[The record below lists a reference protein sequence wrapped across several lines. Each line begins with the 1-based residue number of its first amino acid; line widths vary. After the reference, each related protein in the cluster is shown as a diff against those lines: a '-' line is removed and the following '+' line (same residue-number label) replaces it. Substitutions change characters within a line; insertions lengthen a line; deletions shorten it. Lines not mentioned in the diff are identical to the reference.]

1 MQYSKLLKS
10 RLNDIIVDVSM
21 TSDFIRNPKSDFTRK
36 RKLDFITTFNSILSM
51 GGSSLDRE
59 LVDLF
64 NFSEKLPSKSAFVQS
79 RGKILPEAFSHT
91 FYEFSNSLR
100 RHKKYRGYRLL
111 SADGSRLNMFRNP
124 NDLETFVGQNNHKG
138 HNALVLTAMYDL
150 NNHIYTDAIVQPTNL
165 QDERGALIDML
176 PNVSDKSI
184 IILDRGYESYNVF
197 AHIENINSHYVMR
210 VKDIASNGISSGL
223 NLPDDEFDKTITVH
237 ISNFQRKAY
246 KVLPNYKYSPSIAR
260 FDFSNEDNPVCSLTF
275 RIVRIRLSE
284 GQYQCVITNLSDD
297 FSPSDLKYLYKLRW
311 GIETSFRE
319 LKYSVGLVN
328 FHAKKKDSIIQEIFA
343 RLTLHNF
350 SKSIIQN
357 IILMNQDTTHDYQ
370 INFVMAVFVCRQFI
384 RLFNTISIN
393 VEALIS
399 KYLSI
404 VRMDRSF
411 ARNLKIKSFTSF
423 VYRIS

>member
-10 RLNDIIVDVSM
+10 RLNDVIVDVSM
-21 TSDFIRNPKSDFTRK
+21 TSGFIRNPKSDFTRK

-59 LVDLF
+59 LMDLF
-64 NFSEKLPSKSAFVQS
+64 NFNEKLPSKSAFVQS
-79 RGKILPEAFSHT
+79 RSKILPEAFSHT

-100 RHKKYRGYRLL
+100 RHKKYRGYHLL
-111 SADGSRLNMFRNP
+111 SADGSRLNIFRNP
-124 NDLETFVGQNNHKG
+124 NDIETFVGQNNHKG

-150 NNHIYTDAIVQPTNL
+150 NNHIYTDAVVQPTNL

-176 PNVSDKSI
+176 PNVSNNSI

-210 VKDIASNGISSGL
+210 VKDVDSNGILSGFD
-223 NLPDDEFDKTITVH
+223 LPDDEFDETLTVN
-237 ISNFQRKAY
+237 ISKSQKKCYRS
-246 KVLPNYKYSPSIAR
+246 LPNYKLSPSISR
-260 FDFSNEDNPVCSLTF
+260 FDFVSKDIPVYSLTF
-275 RIVRIRLSE
+275 RAVRIHL
-284 GQYQCVITNLSDD
+284 GNGDYQCLITSLSDD
-297 FSPSDLKYLYKLRW
+297 FYPVDLKYLYKLRW

-357 IILMNQDTTHDYQ
+357 LILLNRDTTHDYQ
-370 INFVMAVFVCRQFI
+370 INFVMAVHVCRQFI

-404 VRMDRSF
+404 VRNDRSF
-411 ARNLKIKSFTSF
+411 ARKLKIKSFNSF

>member
-1 MQYSKLLKS
+1 M
-10 RLNDIIVDVSM
+10 
-21 TSDFIRNPKSDFTRK
+21 
-36 RKLDFITTFNSILSM
+36 
-51 GGSSLDRE
+51 
-59 LVDLF
+59 
-64 NFSEKLPSKSAFVQS
+64 
-79 RGKILPEAFSHT
+79 
-91 FYEFSNSLR
+91 
-100 RHKKYRGYRLL
+100 
-111 SADGSRLNMFRNP
+111 
-124 NDLETFVGQNNHKG
+124 
-138 HNALVLTAMYDL
+138 
-150 NNHIYTDAIVQPTNL
+150 
-165 QDERGALIDML
+165 
-176 PNVSDKSI
+176 
-184 IILDRGYESYNVF
+184 
-197 AHIENINSHYVMR
+197 
-210 VKDIASNGISSGL
+210 
-223 NLPDDEFDKTITVH
+223 
-237 ISNFQRKAY
+237 
-246 KVLPNYKYSPSIAR
+246 PNYKYSPSIAR
-260 FDFSNEDNPVCSLTF
+260 FDFSNKDNPVCSLTF

-284 GQYQCVITNLSDD
+284 DQYQCVITNLSDD

-357 IILMNQDTTHDYQ
+357 IILMNQDTTHNYQ

-411 ARNLKIKSFTSF
+411 ARNLKIKSFNSF